1 MIASIRL
8 RGVGPVEELLADI
21 DPRGHVTFAGPSMSG
36 KSTTTRAILGLWTG
50 EAPEVRD
57 GAEKAE
63 ITVITGGGTTL
74 ATTVTPSGSWTRFVQ
89 KKGEPK
95 PTRPGSH
102 AEFASWCPAAAY
114 PDLVRAIAYPRVW
127 ESLYTSE
134 LGRPL
139 RDLLM
144 RVLPPAD
151 LQGRIRAKMKEA
163 GLGVADSD
171 LAVSVKAGTRFVP
184 LPAAD
189 PDYPMLLVKKLKAAQ
204 TEANQVLKTAD
215 ALLLAGL
222 QRMEKAKSEK
232 VDAPTKDGIEAA
244 DATLAGVRAWEA
256 YDTAHRTWKLAD
268 DVRAAKETERA
279 GWRARKAALGDR
291 PVVDAEARQAAR
303 LKVERLQAEVD
314 TAKLAEAAAKARAEA
329 EARAETERLA
339 QAERAA
345 DAALLAEARR
355 SEDEARHAKELEA
368 ARLAAAQVPAGR
380 SLPMF
385 GGGVAAASA
394 PVAPPAPASAPTSP
408 TMAPTSPV
416 AVAAARLAERA
427 EYDVIDHPKRDGVGI
442 LVRRTADG
450 TETEIGRDGGEPEDN
465 SFVRDWDW
473 VAPALQAVEDR
484 ANEDRAALLAEIQRL
499 TAELAARPVRVA
511 K

>member
-8 RGVGPVEELLADI
+8 RGVGPVEELIADI
-21 DPRGHVTFAGPSMSG
+21 DPRGHVTFAGPSMVG

-50 EAPEVRD
+50 DTPEVRD
-57 GAEKAE
+57 GSEKAE
-63 ITVITGGGTTL
+63 VTAVTGGGTTL
-74 ATTVTPSGSWTRFVQ
+74 ATTVTPSGSWTRSVQ

-95 PTRPGSH
+95 PTRSNSH

-127 ESLYTSE
+127 EALYTSE

-163 GLGVADSD
+163 GLAVSDSD

-184 LPAAD
+184 LPASD
-189 PDYPMLLVKKLKAAQ
+189 PDYPMLLVKRLKVAQ
-204 TEANQVLKTAD
+204 TEANRILATAD
-215 ALLLAGL
+215 GALLTAL
-222 QRMEKAKSEK
+222 QRLEAAKAAK
-232 VDAPTKDGIEAA
+232 VDTPTKDEVEAA
-244 DATLAGVRAWEA
+244 EVTLLSVRAWEA
-256 YDTAHRTWKLAD
+256 HDTAYQAWKLAD
-268 DVRAAKETERA
+268 DARAAKETERA

-291 PVVDAEARQAAR
+291 PVVDGESRQAAR
-303 LKVERLQAEVD
+303 LKVERLQAEVNQ
-314 TAKLAEAAAKARAEA
+314 ANQEAAASKARAEA
-329 EARAETERLA
+329 EARAESERLA
-339 QAERAA
+339 QAERTAE
-345 DAALLAEARR
+345 AALLAEARR

-385 GGGVAAASA
+385 GTVSRGPSPTA
-394 PVAPPAPASAPTSP
+394 PAPTS
-408 TMAPTSPV
+408 TTVPTSPV

-427 EYDVIDHPKRDGVGI
+427 EYDIIDHPTREDVRI
-442 LVRRTADG
+442 LVRRLADG
-450 TETEIGRDGGEPEDN
+450 TATEIGCDGGEPEDN
-465 SFVRDWDW
+465 SFVRDWSW